1 MTQKTRE
8 SAAAFL
14 AIDNQLVSDLL
25 IGFIRDEVGKVGFKQ
40 VVVGVSGGVDSALVL
55 ALCTRALGPQ
65 SVHAILMPYRTSAQ
79 SSTDDAVT
87 VCETLEVRHETV
99 DISPA
104 IDAYFA
110 QQPEASRARRGNKMA
125 RERMA
130 VLYDLS
136 FARDALVVGTSNK
149 SELLLG
155 YGTVHG
161 DMAHAINPIGDLYKT
176 QVFSLSAFLGI
187 PEQILNKPPSA
198 DLWEGQSDEADL
210 GFTYAEVDA
219 LLFHLVDER
228 FGVEELQGLGFTPE
242 LVDKVVGRVRGSQYK
257 RRLPVIAKVGP
268 RTINREFRY
277 PRDWGK

>member
-1 MTQKTRE
+1 MTQKTKE
-8 SAAAFL
+8 SAAAYL
-14 AIDNQLVSDLL
+14 AIDNQLVSELL
-25 IGFIRDEVGKVGFKQ
+25 VGFIRDEVRKVGFHQ
-40 VVVGVSGGVDSALVL
+40 AVVGVSGGVNSALVL
-55 ALCTRALGPQ
+55 ALCARALEPPN
-65 SVHAILMPYRTSAQ
+65 VHAVLMPYRTSAQ
-79 SSTDDAVT
+79 SSADDALAICDVLG
-87 VCETLEVRHETV
+87 VAYQIIE
-99 DISPA
+99 ISPA
-104 IDAYFA
+104 IDAYFGN
-110 QQPEASRARRGNKMA
+110 QRDASRARKGNKMA

-136 FARDALVVGTSNK
+136 FAHDALVVGTSNK
-149 SELLLG
+149 TELLLG

-176 QVFSLSAFLGI
+176 QVFSLASFLGI

-198 DLWEGQSDEADL
+198 DLWEGQSDESDL

-228 FGVEELQGLGFTPE
+228 FGLEEMRELGFDQE
-242 LVDKVVGRVRGSQYK
+242 LVEKVLGLVRGSQYK
-257 RRLPVIAKVGP
+257 RRMPVIAKVGP

>member
-1 MTQKTRE
+1 
-8 SAAAFL
+8 
-14 AIDNQLVSDLL
+14 
-25 IGFIRDEVGKVGFKQ
+25 
-40 VVVGVSGGVDSALVL
+40 
-55 ALCTRALGPQ
+55 
-65 SVHAILMPYRTSAQ
+65 MPYRTSAQ
-79 SSTDDAVT
+79 SSTDDALAVCDELGVT
-87 VCETLEVRHETV
+87 HEVIE
-99 DISPA
+99 ISPA
-104 IDAYFA
+104 IDAYFGN
-110 QQPEASRARRGNKMA
+110 QRGASRARRGNKMA

-136 FARDALVVGTSNK
+136 FAHDALVVGTSNK
-149 SELLLG
+149 TELLLG

-176 QVFSLSAFLGI
+176 QVFSLASFLGI

-198 DLWEGQSDEADL
+198 DLWEGQSDESDL

-228 FGVEELQGLGFTPE
+228 FGLEEMRELGFDKE
-242 LVDKVVGRVRGSQYK
+242 LVDRVLGLVRGSQYK
-257 RRLPVIAKVGP
+257 RRMPVIAKVGP